1 MSKTKRPLSPF
12 LFIFSIALIGMLA
25 PFSIDTYLPSF
36 PSIEKDLL
44 ISRELLTQS
53 LSIYLISFAVATLIW
68 GPLSDRFGRKPIIL
82 ISLTG
87 FLVASLL
94 AAMAT
99 TYEILLLGRML
110 QGFMV
115 AGSMVAS
122 RAMIRDAFS
131 SQEAQKAMAIMMML
145 FSIAP
150 AIAPILGGWLEVLFG
165 WRSIFYFLALYGLAL
180 LAIYLFKISETQA
193 PEHVQSIAP
202 KKLFISYLE
211 TIRHPQFLKI
221 VMAQGALIG
230 GFFIYISGSTSLIY
244 DHLHLGE
251 HDFWIFFVPV
261 VSGILLGS
269 IASHRLTHRLNATQI
284 VNLAISLGVISITS
298 NVLIES
304 FNFGGTAHPPT
315 WLIIAPL
322 VLYTFSFAL
331 ANPSLSILGLD
342 CLPEK
347 RGMASSVQSL
357 FQMGTA
363 GVVTAL
369 VVPVVHESLTHM
381 ALAQAMMLALTI
393 VLWLGV
399 RKKLSFRTAR

>member
-1 MSKTKRPLSPF
+1 MPKTNLPISPF
-12 LFIFSIALIGMLA
+12 FLILSIALVGMLA

-36 PSIEKDLL
+36 PSIENDLL
-44 ISRELLTQS
+44 VSRELLTQS
-53 LSIYLISFAVATLIW
+53 LSIYLVSFAVATLFW

-82 ISLTG
+82 LSLSG
-87 FLVASLL
+87 FLAASIL

-99 TYEILLLGRML
+99 NYETLLIGRML

-131 SQEAQKAMAIMMML
+131 NQEAQKAMAIMMML

-150 AIAPILGGWLEVLFG
+150 AIAPIIGGWLEVLFG
-165 WRSIFYFLALYGLAL
+165 WRSIFYFLAFYGLGL
-180 LAIYLFKISETQA
+180 LAIYTFKIAETQDQ
-193 PEHVQSIAP
+193 EHTQSIAP
-202 KKLFISYLE
+202 KKLLASYLQ
-211 TIRHPQFLKI
+211 TIQHPQFLKI

-244 DHLHLGE
+244 DHLQLGE
-251 HDFWIFFVPV
+251 QDFWVFFVPV

-269 IASHRLTHRLNATQI
+269 IAAHRLTHVFSAANI
-284 VNLAISLGVISITS
+284 VNLALALGLISVTL
-298 NVLIES
+298 NVLIELFS
-304 FNFGGTAHPPT
+304 TPPS
-315 WLIIAPL
+315 WLVIAPL

-347 RGMASSVQSL
+347 RGMASSMQSL

-369 VVPVVHESLTHM
+369 LVPLVHDSLSNM
-381 ALAQAMMLALTI
+381 AVAQAMMLSISLL
-393 VLWLGV
+393 LWLSI
-399 RKKLSFRTAR
+399 RRQLSLQTPF